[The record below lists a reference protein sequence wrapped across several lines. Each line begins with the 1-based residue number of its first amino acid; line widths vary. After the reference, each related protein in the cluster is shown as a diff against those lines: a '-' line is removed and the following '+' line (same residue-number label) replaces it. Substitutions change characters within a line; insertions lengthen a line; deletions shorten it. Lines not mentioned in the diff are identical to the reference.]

1 MCASLHRQGAP
12 TRGPLGGEEI
22 DCGGGPFGGVS
33 HVGGTAM
40 RGTEAGPHQRS
51 WPRGEVLAVWQPVA
65 QKMAMKPKK
74 GWGWGFK

>member
-40 RGTEAGPHQRS
+40 CGTEAGPHQRS
-51 WPRGEVLAVWQPVA
+51 
-65 QKMAMKPKK
+65 
-74 GWGWGFK
+74 